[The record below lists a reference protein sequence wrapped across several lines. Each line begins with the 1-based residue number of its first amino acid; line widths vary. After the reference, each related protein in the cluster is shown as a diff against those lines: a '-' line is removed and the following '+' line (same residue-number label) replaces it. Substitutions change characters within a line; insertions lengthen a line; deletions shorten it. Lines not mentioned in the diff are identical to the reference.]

1 MFEFRNGWASIGERA
16 GRTRIVLQRFRDVVN
31 LPNYGESKVGE
42 GVGLGVDDALS
53 HAVKQQEFLL
63 YRSASTQLLV
73 VSNGRKHQVA

>member
-1 MFEFRNGWASIGERA
+1 M
-16 GRTRIVLQRFRDVVN
+16 VN

-53 HAVKQQEFLL
+53 HAVKQQEEFLL